1 VFQRLEAGETGRT
14 AVFLTEV
21 TQDAVRSGGRLIAS
35 ASVAVEGASLG
46 SAEDTVGRPDVLS
59 VRWLDGEAE
68 AVGGTLDLGGRE
80 GRFEIRVRVPEDCA
94 VTADADVVP
103 GADT

>member
-1 VFQRLEAGETGRT
+1 
-14 AVFLTEV
+14 
-21 TQDAVRSGGRLIAS
+21 VRSGGRLIAS

-46 SAEDTVGRPDVLS
+46 SAEDTVGKPDVLS